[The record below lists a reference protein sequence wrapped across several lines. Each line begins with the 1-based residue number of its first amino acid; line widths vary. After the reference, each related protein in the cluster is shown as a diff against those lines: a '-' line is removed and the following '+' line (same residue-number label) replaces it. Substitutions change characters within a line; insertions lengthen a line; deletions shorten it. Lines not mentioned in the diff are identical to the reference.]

1 MAKNRNIVII
11 EDNETFSLLVTHYLK
26 NNLANANVF
35 IENSGK
41 KAVESIK
48 RLNPAIV
55 VLDYYLE
62 DDLSAKDVM
71 SVINELP
78 HPPRVILLS
87 SMTDEHEKEEI
98 MKMGVRQFI
107 PKSNESIYD
116 LVRII
121 QDHLVEIEKED
132 TQRATASGL
141 SLQVRIA
148 LISIGLLVLAALM
161 FLFLRD

>member
-78 HPPRVILLS
+78 NPPRVILLS
-87 SMTDEHEKEEI
+87 SMTDEHEKQEI
-98 MKMGVRQFI
+98 MNMGVRQFI

-121 QDHLVEIEKED
+121 QDHLAEIEKED
-132 TQRATASGL
+132 TRRSTTSGL
-141 SLQVRIA
+141 SLQLKIA
-148 LISIGLLVLAALM
+148 LISIALLALAALM
-161 FLFLRD
+161 FLFLRE

>member
-78 HPPRVILLS
+78 NPPRVILLS
-87 SMTDEHEKEEI
+87 SMTDEHEKQEI
-98 MKMGVRQFI
+98 MNMGVRQFI

-121 QDHLVEIEKED
+121 QDHLAEIEKED
-132 TQRATASGL
+132 TRRSNTSGL
-141 SLQVRIA
+141 SLQLKIA
-148 LISIGLLVLAALM
+148 LISIALLAVAALM
-161 FLFLRD
+161 FLFLRE

>member
-1 MAKNRNIVII
+1 MIKNRNIVII

-41 KAVESIK
+41 KAIESIK

-71 SVINELP
+71 VVINQLP
-78 HPPRVILLS
+78 SPPRVIMLS
-87 SMTDEHEKEEI
+87 SMTDEREKEEI

-116 LVRII
+116 LVRVI
-121 QDHLVEIEKED
+121 QDHLSEMEQED
-132 TQRATASGL
+132 SVRSNDGGL
-141 SLQVRIA
+141 SLQVKIA
-148 LISIGLLVLAALM
+148 IGGIVLLALAAVLFLLVS
-161 FLFLRD
+161 